1 MRGYLVSKK
10 QQFVIEHNR
19 LASAK
24 LQVTKSMLS
33 RFRIE
38 RASLFKDAEWSI
50 DKLRLPFIRWLTS
63 FSEED
68 RAKM

>member
-1 MRGYLVSKK
+1 MSKK
-10 QQFVIEHNR
+10 QQFVVEHNR
-19 LASAK
+19 LASAS
-24 LQVTKSMLS
+24 LRVTSEMLS